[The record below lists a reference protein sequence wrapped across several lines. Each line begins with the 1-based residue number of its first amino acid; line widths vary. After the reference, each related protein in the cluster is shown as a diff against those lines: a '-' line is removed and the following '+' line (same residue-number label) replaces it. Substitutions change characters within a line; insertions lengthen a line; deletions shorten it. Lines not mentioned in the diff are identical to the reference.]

1 MVEPTLIVACITLA
15 VSLFSPITQMIGRIK
30 KSSCGAC
37 QVDIATPPQERSKD
51 NLEKEEK

>member
-37 QVDIATPPQERSKD
+37 QVDIGTPPTSRSKD